1 MGEVGA
7 EVMLAGCK
15 VKVEIHE
22 FFSKSPLSPLILDET

>member
-15 VKVEIHE
+15 VEIHE
-22 FFSKSPLSPLILDET
+22 FFFKSPLSPLILDET